1 MDRSSERGCGSAGV
15 RRLGRWLVCL
25 LLLVPAMTWAAP
37 LSANDDQV
45 GIGSLELQLN
55 VALLADYGAELIDA
69 PPARDAQD
77 SYLRW
82 PAASLAGDLKLH
94 AGGFGPP
101 RAQQGRARFAAGLT
115 FKRADGVL
123 LRLRQLVLQAPS
135 EAGEWA
141 LTDSAG
147 TIWFTAR
154 AGFPLS
160 SQIERLQTMVLVDL
174 QASKALATW
183 LDRPQLAGES
193 VGRMTLSLRSES
205 LAKGGL
211 SCPLNWPGTP
221 GFSVDVALVD
231 LYQLQAQCVIGTC
244 DGGTSGSSV
253 PRVKLTPGTNLRNVG
268 TADVPWIGKF
278 LTLITA
284 SQLELTHPY
293 PQPDLHPMLVWNA
306 YRLDADGRITQIGRS
321 GLKHAFATENLGC
334 TCNPDNHQILGPQ
347 CSDRYDIGSNDFS
360 NGLAPRSEV
369 IAADG
374 RWGRCGSLFDP
385 DCIGSQTFTDSSIS
399 HRLLLAEADID
410 TTRYPTSRW
419 FVDAWY
425 VVRDDSN
432 ILNTMGWREF
442 LPRYINNV
450 WLTSLTGAY
459 NQGALLEEWAEL
471 PFSGAGWGLF
481 QRVQTGAGELQ
492 LAVRVVPLAAGR
504 ARYEYALL
512 NHSVSRPQVTGAE
525 PNLRVLSNPGVV
537 EVTVPIGTTR
547 VGSVTDNHAGD
558 VSAPWASDCA
568 DGGLRLSAPA
578 GDSLAW
584 GSMLRWSVIADGP
597 PQKGTVRVRASG
609 DANDAAI
616 LAPSLVPG
624 PAPSAIFSDG
634 FSRCG

>member
-1 MDRSSERGCGSAGV
+1 MNRSTRRGCGSAV
-15 RRLGRWLVCL
+15 FRRLGWCLVCEL
-25 LLLVPAMTWAAP
+25 LLGSAMTLAAP
-37 LSANDDQV
+37 PSNQEEVA
-45 GIGSLELQLN
+45 IGSLELQLN
-55 VALLADYGAELIDA
+55 VALLADYGAELVDA
-69 PPARDAQD
+69 PAARDAQD

-82 PAASLAGDLKLH
+82 PAASLSGDLKLQA
-94 AGGFGPP
+94 AGSGPP

-115 FKRADGVL
+115 FKRPDGAL
-123 LRLRQLVLQAPS
+123 LRLNRLLLQVPVES
-135 EAGEWA
+135 GEWA
-141 LTDSAG
+141 LTDSVG
-147 TIWFTAR
+147 KTWFTAR

-160 SQIERLQTMVLVDL
+160 AQAERLQTVVLIDL
-174 QASKALATW
+174 QASKALAKW
-183 LDRPQLAGES
+183 LDRPNLAGES
-193 VGRMTLSLRSES
+193 VGRMSLALRAEPV
-205 LAKGGL
+205 AKGGP

-221 GFSVDVALVD
+221 GFTVDVALVD
-231 LYQLQAQCVIGTC
+231 LYQLQAQCVIGNC
-244 DGGTSGSSV
+244 DGGASGSSV
-253 PRVKLTPGTNLRNVG
+253 PRVKLTPATNLRNVG
-268 TADVPWIGKF
+268 SADVPWVGKF
-278 LTLITA
+278 LSLITA

-293 PQPDLHPMLVWNA
+293 PQPDQHPMLVWNA

-385 DCIGSQTFTDSSIS
+385 DCIGSQTFTDTSIS
-399 HRLLLAEADID
+399 HRLLLTEADID
-410 TTRYPTSRW
+410 SNRHPTSRW

-432 ILNTMGWREF
+432 VLNTMGWREF

-450 WLTSLTGAY
+450 WQTSLTGAY
-459 NQGALLEEWAEL
+459 NQGALLGEWAGL
-471 PFSGAGWGLF
+471 PFNGDGWSLF
-481 QRVQTGAGELQ
+481 QRVQTATGELQ
-492 LAVRVVPLAAGR
+492 LAVRVLPLAAGR

-537 EVTVPIGTTR
+537 EVTLPLGATR

-558 VSAPWASDCA
+558 VSTPWTPDCA
-568 DGGLRLSAPA
+568 DGNLRLTAPA
-578 GDSLAW
+578 SESLAW

-609 DANDAAI
+609 DSNEAAI

-624 PAPSAIFSDG
+624 PAPGAIFADG
-634 FSRCG
+634 FARCG

>member
-1 MDRSSERGCGSAGV
+1 MLGCIGLFGPVLMGSA
-15 RRLGRWLVCL
+15 
-25 LLLVPAMTWAAP
+25 ASSAATP
-37 LSANDDQV
+37 SASDSVATV
-45 GIGSLELQLN
+45 GSVELQLN

-69 PPARDAQD
+69 PAARDAQD

-82 PAASLAGDLKLH
+82 PAAPLLGDLKLQ
-94 AGGFGPP
+94 ATGAGPP
-101 RAQQGRARFAAGLT
+101 RVQSGRAGFAAGLT
-115 FKRADGVL
+115 FRRADGAL
-123 LRLRQLVLQAPS
+123 LRLNELLLQARS

-141 LTDSAG
+141 LTDAAG
-147 TIWFTAR
+147 KTWFTAR

-160 SQIERLQTMVLVDL
+160 SSAARLQSMVLIDL
-174 QASKALATW
+174 QASKALSRW
-183 LDRPQLAGES
+183 LDRPLMTGES
-193 VGRMTLSLRSES
+193 VGRMSLSLRAEP
-205 LAKGGL
+205 LAKG
-211 SCPLNWPGTP
+211 SPACPLNWPGTP

-231 LYQLQAQCVIGTC
+231 LYQLQAQCVIGNC
-244 DGGTSGSSV
+244 DGGASGSSV
-253 PRVKLTPGTNLRNVG
+253 PRVKLTPATNLRNVG

-278 LTLITA
+278 LTLITG

-293 PQPDLHPMLVWNA
+293 PQPDQHPMLVWNA
-306 YRLDADGRITQIGRS
+306 YRLDADGRMTQIGRS

-334 TCNPDNHQILGPQ
+334 TCNPNNHQILGPQ

-360 NGLAPRSEV
+360 DGLAPRSEV

-385 DCIGSQTFTDSSIS
+385 GCTGSQTFTDTSIS
-399 HRLLLAEADID
+399 HRLLLAEADIN

-432 ILNTMGWREF
+432 VLNTMGWREF
-442 LPRYINNV
+442 LPRYVNNV
-450 WLTSLTGAY
+450 WLTTLTGGY
-459 NQGALLEEWAEL
+459 NQGALLAQWAAL
-471 PFSGAGWGLF
+471 PFSGAGWSLF

-492 LAVRVVPLAAGR
+492 LGVRVVPLAAGR

-512 NHSVSRPQVTGAE
+512 NHSVSRPQITGAE

-537 EVTVPIGTTR
+537 EVTVPMGATR

-558 VSAPWASDCA
+558 VSAPWSTDCA
-568 DGGLRLSAPA
+568 DGSLRLSAPA
-578 GDSLAW
+578 SQSLAW
-584 GSMLRWSVIADGP
+584 GSLLRWSVIADGP
-597 PQKGTVRVRASG
+597 PLKGTLRVRASG
-609 DANDAAI
+609 DANEAAI

-634 FSRCG
+634 FARCG